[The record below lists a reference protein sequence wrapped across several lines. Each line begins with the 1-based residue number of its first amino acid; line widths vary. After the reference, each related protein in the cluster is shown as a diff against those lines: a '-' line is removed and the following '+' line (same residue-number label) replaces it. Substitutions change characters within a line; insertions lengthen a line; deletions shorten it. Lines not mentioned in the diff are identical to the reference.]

1 MIYKCISLTYYSG
14 LSLMSKISII
24 TVIFNP
30 IKNGRRE
37 TLLQAVDS
45 VYNQDYANKEHIIID
60 GNSSD
65 GTVEL
70 LQELK
75 ASGKITHFISEP
87 DTGIYDAMNKGIAL
101 AVGDYIGFLNSDD
114 YYCDM
119 QAFKKITD
127 TIQGYDYLY
136 SSIKIEN
143 TSGVIDGE
151 FTPSKDRFLSRMPF
165 SHQSL
170 IVKKSLFQEFNNFDT
185 SFKMAADYDF
195 IIRMMLNGK
204 KGIVFPHA
212 LSVFRLGGVSDIN
225 LDEIR
230 QEKIKSW
237 IKNYGYA
244 DYGYYIKKKI
254 LPLKILWKLLN
265 TYPKAYRAILRE
277 IYRSIRKQCLPI
289 SRKTRKTV

>member
-1 MIYKCISLTYYSG
+1 MIYRCVYLTY
-14 LSLMSKISII
+14 SLGVLFMSKISII

-30 IKNGRRE
+30 IKNGRKE
-37 TLLQAVDS
+37 TLLQAINS
-45 VYNQDYANKEHIIID
+45 VYEQDYVNKEHIIID

-75 ASGKITHFISEP
+75 SLGKITHFISEP

-101 AVGDYIGFLNSDD
+101 ATGDYIGFLNSDD
-114 YYCDM
+114 YYFDM
-119 QAFKKITD
+119 QAFQKISD
-127 TIQGYDYLY
+127 KIQGYDYLY

-151 FTPSKDRFLSRMPF
+151 FTPSKDRFLTRMPF

-204 KGIVFPHA
+204 KGILLPYA
-212 LSVFRLGGVSDIN
+212 LSVFRMGGISNTHIEEGTQDKIN
-225 LDEIR
+225 V
-230 QEKIKSW
+230 W
-237 IKNYGYA
+237 IKNYGFA
-244 DYGYYIKKKI
+244 DYGHYIKKKI
-254 LPLKILWKLLN
+254 LPLTILWKLLKH
-265 TYPKAYRAILRE
+265 YPKAYKAILHE
-277 IYRSIRKQCLPI
+277 MYRSVRKECLPI
-289 SRKTRKTV
+289 SRKRS